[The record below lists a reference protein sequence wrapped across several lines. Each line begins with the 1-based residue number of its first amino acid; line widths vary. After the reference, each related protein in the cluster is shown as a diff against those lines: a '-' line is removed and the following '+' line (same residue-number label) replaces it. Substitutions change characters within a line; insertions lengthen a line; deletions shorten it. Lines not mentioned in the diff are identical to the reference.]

1 MIIDSVNPATGE
13 IIGKV
18 ESTPPDQ
25 LPKIVDDARKAQPEW
40 FDIPISKRA
49 RLLRD
54 FANILVVR
62 KKIIADLIS
71 RENGKPV
78 VEAYTTE
85 IIPTLDIIKYY
96 SRKSAGMLRN
106 RRVSIGIPLMKTKK
120 AFVRYEPY
128 GVVGIISPWNYPLQL
143 PLGQIIPAL
152 LAGNAVVFKPS
163 EFTPLVGD
171 MTAQLLWE
179 VGIPR
184 KVFNIVQ
191 GGGEVGAALVLSG
204 VDKIFFTGTTSTG
217 KKVSELAA
225 KDLTPVSLELGSKDA
240 MVVLDD
246 ADIDAATSGAM
257 WGAFMNTGQTCVSV
271 ERCFVHEKI
280 FDAFTNTLQKKVKD
294 LRVGEG
300 SDPEVDIGAII
311 HKAQFDIIKHHVNDA
326 VQQSARIAA
335 GGSFSEKGGTYFIP
349 PTVLVDVSMDSLLMN
364 EETFGPILPV
374 VKFRTEDE
382 AIKLANNSRF
392 GLSASVWTADKKR
405 GMEIARRLQ
414 AGAAIVNDVITC
426 YGISDGVVGGVK
438 ESGTGRVHGK
448 EGLHEMVYAK
458 YYEIERAPRMK
469 KLWWYRYDKNLLAFF
484 ETATDFLFSKSLFD
498 KIKSLFKLAPKFLRI
513 KKQ

>member
-25 LPKIVDDARKAQPEW
+25 LPKIVDDAREAQPEW
-40 FDIPISKRA
+40 FDIPLGKRA
-49 RLLRD
+49 QLLRD

-120 AFVRYEPY
+120 AFIRYEPY
-128 GVVGIISPWNYPLQL
+128 GVVGIISPWNYPLLL
-143 PLGQIIPAL
+143 PLGQIVPAL
-152 LAGNAVVFKPS
+152 MAGNAVVFKPS
-163 EFTPLVGD
+163 EFTPLVGE
-171 MTAQLLWE
+171 MIAQLLWE

-191 GGGEVGAALVLSG
+191 GGGEVGAAVVTSG
-204 VDKIFFTGTTSTG
+204 VDKIFFTGSTSTG
-217 KKVSELAA
+217 KKVAELAA
-225 KDLTPVSLELGSKDA
+225 KNLTPVSLELGSKDA
-240 MVVLDD
+240 MIVLDD
-246 ADIDAATSGAM
+246 ADIDSSTSGAI
-257 WGAFMNTGQTCVSV
+257 WGAFMNAGQTCVSI
-271 ERCFVHEKI
+271 ERCFVHEKVLDS
-280 FDAFTNTLQKKVKD
+280 FLYELRKKIEHIH
-294 LRVGEG
+294 VGDG
-300 SDPEVDIGAII
+300 TKNDTDIGPII
-311 HKAQFDIIKHHVNDA
+311 HKAQFDIIKSQVNDA
-326 VQQSARIAA
+326 VQRGARIAT
-335 GGSFSEKGGTYFIP
+335 GGIFSDNDGTYFIP
-349 PTVLVDVSMDSLLMN
+349 PIVLVDVPMDCLLMN
-364 EETFGPILPV
+364 EETFGPVLPI
-374 VKFRTEDE
+374 VKFRTDDE
-382 AIKLANNSRF
+382 AIRLANASKF
-392 GLSASVWTADKKR
+392 GLSASVWTVNKKR

-414 AGAAIVNDVITC
+414 AGAVIVNDVITY